1 MRITFNPSIMNT
13 SPIKPVQRVVRRK
26 PSLTLDPVE
35 PEPTK
40 TPPVI
45 TSVSELTANRSKE
58 ETVEEKEYRKR
69 NPLWN
74 TMLNLR

>member
-13 SPIKPVQRVVRRK
+13 SPVKPVHRVVRRK
-26 PSLTLDPVE
+26 PSLVSEPAE
-35 PEPTK
+35 PEPAS

-45 TSVSELTANRSKE
+45 TAMSEFATQRSRE
-58 ETVEEKEYRKR
+58 ETVEGKEYKKR

-74 TMLNLR
+74 TMLNL